1 MAIMTERTTRSSVS
15 FAYPF
20 HLSGVEGTYPPG
32 TYAIEVSEEPIEGIS
47 FAAYRRT
54 QTTIELPSNTA
65 YVSRQVVEIEPAD
78 LAAALARDLETGN
91 GKS

>member
-1 MAIMTERTTRSSVS
+1 MS

-20 HLSGVEGTYPPG
+20 YLAGIDGSYPPG
-32 TYAIEVSEEPIEGIS
+32 TYAIEVSEEPIEGMS
-47 FAAYRRT
+47 FVAYRRI

-78 LAAALARDLETGN
+78 LEEALARDFETGN